1 MFSRP
6 TVVFTSKEINLSRA
20 QIGTLTNDKFRLKE
34 GAFHLGFASPSG
46 KVKYQAK
53 DRPQGGLFQLE
64 MEYTFNVTH
73 TVTLGPGIF
82 YFLNPNQDNVVQSG
96 NGLVSFLRAHSLVVV
111 ISLLIPGDPVNT
123 LTRRPGATSLPETG
137 RRLPTGSTKTATLLS
152 GTCGAVAA
160 SALSSE
166 KIPSRMVLPLS
177 TAPATARFRTVF
189 SVPCLSLQCTISLFL
204 SVKMSLTRITKWKG
218 YQSFGTA
225 WALGQW
231 LGS

>member
-96 NGLVSFLRAHSLVVV
+96 NGLAANRLYQDGNVAQWNVWSGGRIGAVFGEDSLENGPAAVNCTSDCQVQNRV
-111 ISLLIPGDPVNT
+111 LGSLLVTTMHDFIVPIGEDEFDEDNQME
-123 LTRRPGATSLPETG
+123 GLPELRNSLG
-137 RRLPTGSTKTATLLS
+137 V
-152 GTCGAVAA
+152 GAVVG
-160 SALSSE
+160 
-166 KIPSRMVLPLS
+166 I
-177 TAPATARFRTVF
+177 
-189 SVPCLSLQCTISLFL
+189 
-204 SVKMSLTRITKWKG
+204 IT
-218 YQSFGTA
+218 T
-225 WALGQW
+225 L
-231 LGS
+231 